1 MKWVQRNPI
10 PEICENCV
18 QEDCYNCDVACE
30 RWKLSEEDALRISRR
45 MMVRAVERLERKI
58 AEIDAQLKR

>member
-1 MKWVQRNPI
+1 MRWVQKNPI

-18 QEDCYNCDVACE
+18 QEDCYNCDMAGE
-30 RWKLSEEDALRISRR
+30 RWMLSGEDALRTRR
-45 MMVRAVERLERKI
+45 KMMVRAIVRVERKI